1 MFLSMLRIFKELF
14 VLFFLKPHIAIRG
27 IQGRIM
33 VWKQFPNSGV
43 CRDPDVSC
51 SALQTGSRLL
61 DATKKASPL
70 NHNIYFDLLK

>member
-14 VLFFLKPHIAIRG
+14 VLFLLKLHITIRG

-33 VWKQFPNSGV
+33 VWKQFPNPGA
-43 CRDPDVSC
+43 CRDPDVRC
-51 SALQTGSRLL
+51 SLQTGSGLL

-70 NHNIYFDLLK
+70 NHSLHLL